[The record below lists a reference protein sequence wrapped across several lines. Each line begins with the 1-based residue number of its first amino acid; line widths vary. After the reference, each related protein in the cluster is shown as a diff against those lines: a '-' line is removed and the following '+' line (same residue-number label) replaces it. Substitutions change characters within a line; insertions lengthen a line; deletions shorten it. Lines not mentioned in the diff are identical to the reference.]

1 MKSSS
6 LSLAFTSLLAAAVL
20 FVPGRLAAQT
30 TIALWDWNSITSSNY
45 NLNKLGAGTVVGYG
59 QTAPS
64 IPLSTI
70 IANGTPVD
78 AGTVAT
84 NGTNYNRSA
93 TVNPPLL
100 TAANKSVGVM
110 FALPTTNVSFG
121 TALNISWSQTVGF
134 RSSRFWQLLVSTNGT
149 NGTFFAPSGGTG
161 SSINQLVTGY
171 NSTTNIISGTATVD
185 VDSSGLIDFRTINN
199 NWISQNFTGTSSVT
213 NPLPAGF
220 VDNISY
226 TLAAGVGFENN
237 PNFAFAIV
245 GAWDPD
251 LGATSG
257 TNGLVSSFAG
267 LDSTDL
273 VNGYNRSPG
282 SGGSMRLDLMTVTAV
297 PEPSTF
303 ALLAL
308 AGAGLGAH
316 LWRRRK

>member
-6 LSLAFTSLLAAAVL
+6 LSLLFTLLLAAAIL
-20 FVPGRLAAQT
+20 LVPGRLAAQT
-30 TIALWDWNSITSSNY
+30 TIALWDWNSTNPSSY
-45 NLNKLGAGTVVGYG
+45 NLPKVGAGTATGYG
-59 QTAPS
+59 QSAPAS
-64 IPLSTI
+64 PLSTI
-70 IANGTPVD
+70 IANGTPMD
-78 AGTVAT
+78 PGTVAA

-93 TVNPPLL
+93 TINPPLL

-121 TALNISWSQTVGF
+121 TALNISWSQTVGY

-161 SSINQLVTGY
+161 SSISQFVTGY
-171 NSTTNIISGTATVD
+171 NSSTNLISGTATVD

-220 VDNISY
+220 VDEISY

-245 GAWDPD
+245 GAWDPS
-251 LGATSG
+251 LGAISG

-297 PEPSTF
+297 PEPATF
-303 ALLAL
+303 VLLAL

-316 LWRRRK
+316 LLRRRH

>member
-6 LSLAFTSLLAAAVL
+6 LSLAFTSLLAAVVL

-30 TIALWDWNSITSSNY
+30 TIALWDWNSTTSSNF

-64 IPLSTI
+64 MPLSTI

-93 TVNPPLL
+93 TINPPLL

-121 TALNISWSQTVGF
+121 TALNISWSQTVGY
-134 RSSRFWQLLVSTNGT
+134 RSSRYWQLLVSTNGT

-161 SSINQLVTGY
+161 SSINQFVTGY
-171 NSTTNIISGTATVD
+171 NSSTNIISGTATVD

-220 VDNISY
+220 VDEISY

-303 ALLAL
+303 VLLAL
-308 AGAGLGAH
+308 AGAGLGAR
-316 LWRRRK
+316 LLRRRN